1 MMTDRDLPA
10 GPAIDNTAIDNP
22 AIDNP
27 ASLDGWV
34 ADGCHHYSLRV
45 QFEDTDAGGIVYHAN
60 YLAFAERARSSYLR
74 LIGIR
79 QETALAGDAGPPLNG
94 VMLVV
99 RRLNIDY
106 LTPAGLGAAL
116 RVETRMK
123 ALRGASMQL
132 DQTIM
137 NFDDGHILARLLVD
151 IVCVAASKDG
161 GKRPRRIPSVVV
173 DRLRDATPPDTVSGP

>member
-1 MMTDRDLPA
+1 MTDRKAATFRSDEKVPA
-10 GPAIDNTAIDNP
+10 
-22 AIDNP
+22 
-27 ASLDGWV
+27 LDGWV
-34 ADGCHHYSLRV
+34 ADGCHHYLLRV

-74 LIGIR
+74 LIGID
-79 QETALAGDAGPPLNG
+79 QETALAGEGGPPLHG
-94 VMLVV
+94 AMLVV

-116 RVETRMK
+116 RVETRLM

-132 DQTIM
+132 DQTII
-137 NFDDGHILARLLVD
+137 NFDNGHILARLLVD

-161 GKRPRRIPSVVV
+161 GKRPRRIPSAVV
-173 DRLRDATPPDTVSGP
+173 DRLRTTTPPDTASG

>member
-1 MMTDRDLPA
+1 MMTDRDDA
-10 GPAIDNTAIDNP
+10 IGRAIDD
-22 AIDNP
+22 P

-34 ADGCHHYSLRV
+34 ADGCHNYLLRV

-74 LIGIR
+74 LIGIN
-79 QETALAGDAGPPLNG
+79 QETALGGDAGPPLDG
-94 VMLVV
+94 AMLVV
-99 RRLNIDY
+99 RRLGIDY
-106 LTPAGLGAAL
+106 VTPAGLGTAV

-132 DQTIM
+132 QQSIM
-137 NFDDGHILARLLVD
+137 KFEDGHILARLLVD

-161 GKRPRRIPSVVV
+161 GKRPRRIPSAVV
-173 DRLRDATPPDTVSGP
+173 DRLRAATPPDTASG